1 MGASVRA
8 AFRATLAA
16 LVAFGFAGRTTPDR
30 FDPGRIVILVVVDT
44 LRADHVG
51 IHGLAR
57 RDATP
62 NLDRFARRGAW
73 FLNAHSAAPWTPP
86 SVQSLLTSLDP
97 AVHGLNREGSA
108 YAESIPR
115 LSGRARPLAQLLAE
129 SGFRTNAITGG
140 GGVDS
145 RYGFD
150 RGFESWFQPESV
162 TGIDVESG
170 VDKAL
175 AWLGRLAPG
184 ERAFLLLHTYE
195 VHLPNTHHLFATEE
209 TGDDRSRASAAYD
222 GDVAFADREL
232 GRFFRELE
240 RTSLLPRSLVVVTAD
255 HGENLFDRVLGGRGV
270 EHGHHLH
277 DELTHV
283 PLILVAPGLV
293 PARGPIPGL
302 VSPAR
307 CDADDPFAR
316 RCGAA
321 RLPDAGPG
329 SPSCPAAPPTARFR
343 TRAFRRRAPPGAP
356 LEIGSNRDREVRSF
370 ASGRGRPVV
379 ELRRSSA
386 RSGLR
391 PRKGPGGTME
401 RGGHVG
407 GRPGPAESTASK
419 PRARGGPAPGPDGP
433 GRSLSRHLDSAL
445 SRVPPVS
452 ALGRPCPPGMPGVP
466 VNPRPF
472 PGTHR
477 PSGVLPHNPR
487 A

>member
-1 MGASVRA
+1 MVRLLRVGASVRA

-302 VSPAR
+302 VSLL
-307 CDADDPFAR
+307 DVM
-316 RCGAA
+316 
-321 RLPDAGPG
+321 
-329 SPSCPAAPPTARFR
+329 PTILSLVGV
-343 TRAFRRRAPPGAP
+343 APPGYPMQGRDLRPALQLLQPLDSGRALFAGAP
-356 LEIGSNRDREVRSF
+356 LQGPLWRSVRTGTAKYVRLRSRAPSGGTPSSRPPEAVYDLGKDPEERWNVAATSAVARDRLKALLRNREREEARLRDQMGPVG
-370 ASGRGRPVV
+370 AS
-379 ELRRSSA
+379 
-386 RSGLR
+386 
-391 PRKGPGGTME
+391 PGI
-401 RGGHVG
+401 
-407 GRPGPAESTASK
+407 STL
-419 PRARGGPAPGPDGP
+419 
-433 GRSLSRHLDSAL
+433 RSLGYLR
-445 SRVPPVS
+445 
-452 ALGRPCPPGMPGVP
+452 
-466 VNPRPF
+466 
-472 PGTHR
+472 
-477 PSGVLPHNPR
+477 
-487 A
+487 